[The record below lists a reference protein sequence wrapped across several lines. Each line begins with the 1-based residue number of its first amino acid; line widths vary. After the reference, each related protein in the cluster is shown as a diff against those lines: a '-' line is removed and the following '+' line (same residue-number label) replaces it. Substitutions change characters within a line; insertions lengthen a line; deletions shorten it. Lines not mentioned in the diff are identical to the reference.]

1 VTASVLAASAVLV
14 TAWTH
19 LLGIFSPMYGQY
31 PTHFTHSPDE
41 SYGIYECHLLRNEN
55 CLEGWQPYCS
65 RHMRQWGIDCVANA
79 IDLQLNDDARMA
91 ALRQC
96 GVRCDQEE

>member
-1 VTASVLAASAVLV
+1 MMATTAMATAALL
-14 TAWTH
+14 TAWTG

-31 PTHFTHSPDE
+31 PTHSPDE
-41 SYGIYECHLLRNEN
+41 AYGIYECHMLRAEN

-79 IDLQLNDDARMA
+79 LDLQLSDDARMA
-91 ALRQC
+91 ALHQC
-96 GVRCDQEE
+96 GVRCDQEY